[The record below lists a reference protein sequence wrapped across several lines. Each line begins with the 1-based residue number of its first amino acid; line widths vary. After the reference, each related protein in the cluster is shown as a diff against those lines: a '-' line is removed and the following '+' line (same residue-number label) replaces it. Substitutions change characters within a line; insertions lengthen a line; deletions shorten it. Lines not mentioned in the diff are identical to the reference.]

1 MRFVTVA
8 SISLAAT
15 TAAASSSTPA
25 EARTDCAGTLGCI
38 AGTQY
43 CSLNNGQ
50 LINLHTA
57 CTGSEDDGSD
67 EGDDDN
73 DWKRA
78 VDARA
83 DCAGSLGCIAGT
95 QYCSYNGQL
104 TNLHITCGDNWEG
117 GDDGDDGDNW
127 KRDIAARVD
136 CPGSLGCIAGTQYCS
151 YNNGSLISL
160 HIACGDNWE
169 GGDDDGDDR
178 KRSEED
184 KAKRYTCSGSIGC
197 VAGTEYCSYGDNNG
211 WHWDNMGTPCQ
222 AGDAPIYMT
231 DDNDSDTWTGTHTH
245 THTGTDSSQSTT
257 SWTTVVASPTTSV
270 TVVTTTPSGASAAST
285 ITSSAVVTPTI
296 VAAVTGTTKAT
307 TTTSSSSSVSKAGA
321 PRATAGAGL
330 LAGVAIAAVFL

>member
-15 TAAASSSTPA
+15 GATASSSTPA

-57 CTGSEDDGSD
+57 CTGAEDDGS
-67 EGDDDN
+67 EGDDDD

-83 DCAGSLGCIAGT
+83 DCAGSIGCIAGT

-104 TNLHITCGDNWEG
+104 TSLHITCGDNWEG
-117 GDDGDDGDNW
+117 GDDGDNW

-160 HIACGDNWE
+160 HTACGENWE
-169 GGDDDGDDR
+169 GGDDGDDGDNW
-178 KRSEED
+178 KRSEEG

-222 AGDAPIYMT
+222 AGDAPIYVT
-231 DDNDSDTWTGTHTH
+231 DDNDSDTWTGTHTR
-245 THTGTDSSQSTT
+245 TRTGADAQSTT
-257 SWTTVVASPTTSV
+257 SWTTVAAAPTTSV
-270 TVVTTTPSGASAAST
+270 TVITTTPSGASAAST

-307 TTTSSSSSVSKAGA
+307 TTSSSSVSKAGA
-321 PRATAGAGL
+321 PRATAAAGI
-330 LAGVAIAAVFL
+330 LAGVAVAAVFL